1 MAMRVLE
8 RVLFVLAAAAV
19 SASVAYALDG
29 KVSSEPAPVG
39 LGPALTVEPS
49 TTSERTSIQAFREGT
64 RFYLAGDKNEALK
77 SLQYAA
83 NQGHTGAAWKL
94 ARMYAEGDG
103 VHRDELKAYEYFRRI
118 ANQHA
123 DDAPGSPQAPFVA
136 SAFVELGNFF
146 LRGIPGSAVERDPAR
161 AYEMFQ
167 YAASWFG
174 DADAQYQLARMYLD
188 GVGTERDARQAARW
202 LSLAAQKG
210 QYRAQAMLGGLLFKG
225 DGVPRQP
232 ARGLMWLTLARD
244 AAASADDA
252 WIVDLYDG
260 AFKTATQEERTL
272 ALGHLQQWLK
282 TYR

>member
-1 MAMRVLE
+1 MRVAKK
-8 RVLFVLAAAAV
+8 LFVVLGAAAI
-19 SASVAYALDG
+19 SATFAYALDG
-29 KVSSEPAPVG
+29 KVGSNGASAA
-39 LGPALTVEPS
+39 LRPALTEQPNS
-49 TTSERTSIQAFREGT
+49 PGTRTSLQAIREAT
-64 RFYLAGDKNEALK
+64 RFYQAGDKDEALK

-83 NQGHTGAAWKL
+83 GQGHTGAAWKL

-103 VHRDELKAYEYFRRI
+103 VRRDELKAYEYFRRI

-136 SAFVELGNFF
+136 NAFVELGSFF
-146 LRGIPGSAVERDPAR
+146 LRGISGTAVERDPRR

-210 QYRAQAMLGGLLFKG
+210 QYRAQALLGGLLFKG

-244 AAASADDA
+244 AAASNDDA

-260 AFKTATQEERTL
+260 AFKTATVEERTL
-272 ALGHLQQWLK
+272 ALSHLQQWLK